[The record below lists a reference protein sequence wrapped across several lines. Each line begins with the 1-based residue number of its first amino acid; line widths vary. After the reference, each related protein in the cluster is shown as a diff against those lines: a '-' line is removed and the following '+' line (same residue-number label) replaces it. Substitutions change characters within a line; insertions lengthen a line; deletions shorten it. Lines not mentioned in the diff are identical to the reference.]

1 MTTSLNGDASG
12 CTKLSNGGKDMA
24 GTSNFLNHGAG
35 YKILIS
41 SSTPE
46 IFQGLQAT
54 ICQVRHLDCMKARIL
69 DQAAGIPAAA

>member
-1 MTTSLNGDASG
+1 MGRGHGTTSLNGDASG
-12 CTKLSNGGKDMA
+12 CTQLSNGGEDMA
-24 GTSNFLNHGAG
+24 GTSTNFLNHGAG

-54 ICQVRHLDCMKARIL
+54 SCQVRQLDCMKAS
-69 DQAAGIPAAA
+69 